1 MLTRVKL
8 ALRITTDALSIVLAC
23 LSAYIEWRND
33 EQEQDV
39 GGGEE
44 REGRRTTR
52 SVICK
57 EEAATCP

>member
-1 MLTRVKL
+1 M
-8 ALRITTDALSIVLAC
+8 TDALSIVLAC
-23 LSAYIEWRND
+23 LSAYIEWKND
-33 EQEQDV
+33 EQEQNV